1 MGGVAPPRSSFD
13 SIGALDILLGVVV
26 ASTVGAVDTSTL
38 WRAFTQR
45 LGVTPAAYR
54 ERFASQ

>member
-1 MGGVAPPRSSFD
+1 M
-13 SIGALDILLGVVV
+13 
-26 ASTVGAVDTSTL
+26 

-54 ERFASQ
+54 QRFAAAPTRPAAS